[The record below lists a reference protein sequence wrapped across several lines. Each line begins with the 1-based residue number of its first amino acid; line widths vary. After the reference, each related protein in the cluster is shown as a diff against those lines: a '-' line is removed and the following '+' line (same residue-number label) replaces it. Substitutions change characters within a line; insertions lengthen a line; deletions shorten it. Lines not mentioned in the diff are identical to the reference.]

1 MLAAVEA
8 QMREASICAT
18 ASPCMRV
25 IASGVGMPRALTSN
39 NEDVGMTEANTVIP
53 RVALITGAAKRV
65 GAAIARRLHR
75 EGFAI
80 AVHYRASKNE
90 AEALVRE
97 LNELRSKS
105 AAIFQ
110 ADLLDMT
117 ALPMLVENVVASFG
131 RVDVLVNNASTF
143 YGGTLDVV
151 DEPMWEE
158 LIGSNLK
165 APLFLCKSVAPHLA
179 AVNGSIVNITDIHAE
194 RPMANYVV
202 YNVAKAGLRGLTH
215 ALARDLAP
223 RVRVNAVAPGPI
235 HWPDDGQIDET
246 ERARILD
253 HVPLKREGG
262 IEQIADAVKYLVC
275 DATYVTG
282 QTINVDGGRSIAI

>member
-1 MLAAVEA
+1 
-8 QMREASICAT
+8 
-18 ASPCMRV
+18 
-25 IASGVGMPRALTSN
+25 VGESK
-39 NEDVGMTEANTVIP
+39 EQ
-53 RVALITGAAKRV
+53 RVALVTGAAKRV

-80 AVHYRASKNE
+80 AIHYRASKSD
-90 AEALVRE
+90 AESLAGEFNAVRAH
-97 LNELRSKS
+97 S

-110 ADLLDMT
+110 ADLLVT
-117 ALPMLVENVVASFG
+117 FALDVLVQSVVAKFG
-131 RVDVLVNNASTF
+131 RLDALVNNASTF
-143 YGGTLDVV
+143 YGGTLDRV
-151 DEPMWEE
+151 DETMWSE
-158 LIGSNLK
+158 LVGSNLK
-165 APLFLCKSVAPHLA
+165 APLFLSKAAAPHLA
-179 AVNGSIVNITDIHAE
+179 KTNGSIVNITDIHAE

-223 RVRVNAVAPGPI
+223 AHEGAPYVRVNAVAPGPI
-235 HWPDDGQIDET
+235 HWPDDGQIDAT
-246 ERARILD
+246 EKACILD

-262 IEQIADAVKYLVC
+262 VEQIAEAVKYLVC